1 MRLTKMRR
9 PVRTPAE
16 RERRRLSVGK
26 AVYFLIL
33 AALVVAVGRFG
44 VRKVWYI
51 DGRGF
56 VRGEAALVQTV
67 DRGRVVFS
75 SARVGEPVTEGAVLA
90 RLVGPGRGGAET
102 GDPDRGRQRLLA
114 ELRRLEARARDEA
127 REARDEAEREAA
139 ALTERIARLRRQLAG
154 LRAEEDRARI
164 ERRARETETDRWKR
178 LYELEA
184 LSLAEY
190 LRRVPAVVDA
200 GAGAEAEIA
209 AIETEIAQLE
219 ARVARVGERQRRPP
233 ASAETRAR
241 LAAVRQALKSYR
253 PPPVPGPS
261 TAELRAPLSGVVTE
275 VFRREGE
282 VLLAGEPLA
291 RIVDPGSVYVE
302 AWFPPPVAGR
312 LRDGTRVDLV
322 IETGLRA
329 AGRVERVDPAVTP
342 LPGAYQ
348 KKYEPPVRALRVRI
362 RPEDPDLCARVLD
375 AKVRVRL
382 PRFGGS

>member
-26 AVYFLIL
+26 VVYFLIL

-44 VRKVWYI
+44 LRKAWYI

-56 VRGEAALVQTV
+56 IRGEAALVQAV

-90 RLVGPGRGGAET
+90 RLVGPGRGGAGT
-102 GDPDRGRQRLLA
+102 DDPDRGRQRLTA
-114 ELRRLEARARDEA
+114 ELRRLEARARDET
-127 REARDEAEREAA
+127 RKVRDEAEREAA
-139 ALTERIARLRRQLAG
+139 ALAERIARLRRRLAVV
-154 LRAEEDRARI
+154 RAEEDRARI
-164 ERRARETETDRWKR
+164 ERRARQTEADRWRK

-184 LSLAEY
+184 ISLAEY
-190 LRRVPAVVDA
+190 LRRVPAAVDP
-200 GAGAEAEIA
+200 GPDAGAEAA
-209 AIETEIAQLE
+209 ALEDEIAQLE
-219 ARVARVGERQRRPP
+219 ARAVGVRDRQRRPP
-233 ASAETRAR
+233 ASAETLAR
-241 LAAVRQALKSYR
+241 LSAVRQALKSYR
-253 PPPVPGPS
+253 PPPSPGPP

-282 VLLAGEPLA
+282 VLLPGEPLA
-291 RIVDPGSVYVE
+291 RIVDPDSVFVE
-302 AWFPPPVAGR
+302 AWFPPPVVGR
-312 LRDGTRVDLV
+312 LRNGTRVDLV
-322 IETGLRA
+322 IETGLQA
-329 AGRVERVDPAVTP
+329 AGRVERVDPAVTS

-348 KKYEPPVRALRVRI
+348 KKYEPPTRALRVWI

-375 AKVRVRL
+375 AKVQVRL
-382 PRFGGS
+382 PRFGGV